1 MSLYREGTLKTVAKA
16 PYYCA
21 IAVQKTDETVAKALH
36 DYDIGYRKTSK
47 F

>member
-1 MSLYREGTLKTVAKA
+1 MSLYGEGSLKTVAKA

-21 IAVQKTDETVAKALH
+21 TAVQKTDETVAKTLH
-36 DYDIGYRKTSK
+36 NYDIGYRKTSK